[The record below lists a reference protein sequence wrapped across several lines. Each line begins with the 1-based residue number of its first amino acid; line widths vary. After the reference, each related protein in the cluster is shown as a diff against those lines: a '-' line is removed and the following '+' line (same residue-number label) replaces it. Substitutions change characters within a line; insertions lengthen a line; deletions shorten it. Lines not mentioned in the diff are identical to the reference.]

1 MHVVL
6 VRADYGVST
15 ASVYKAILPTD
26 LHPQKARFAELL
38 DAIRAGDT
46 PFVERH
52 LYNALEAP
60 SFRVEPRTEARKKR
74 LLEHGAEHVLMSG
87 SGPTLFGLYATEH
100 AAWENFKKIRTLFPN
115 VYLTSTCS
123 ADLVRSGVQI
133 EN

>member
-1 MHVVL
+1 
-6 VRADYGVST
+6 
-15 ASVYKAILPTD
+15 
-26 LHPQKARFAELL
+26 
-38 DAIRAGDT
+38 
-46 PFVERH
+46 
-52 LYNALEAP
+52 
-60 SFRVEPRTEARKKR
+60 
-74 LLEHGAEHVLMSG
+74 MSG